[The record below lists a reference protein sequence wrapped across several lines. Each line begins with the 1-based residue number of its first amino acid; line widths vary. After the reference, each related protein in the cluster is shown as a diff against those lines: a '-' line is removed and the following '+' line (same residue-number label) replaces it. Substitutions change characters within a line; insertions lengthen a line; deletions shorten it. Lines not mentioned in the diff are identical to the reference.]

1 MAGKKESSQIT
12 SQLNCRIGTNR
23 KFGAADLDGWLLKKI
38 GLKAGSSVLDVGCG
52 TGNHLVKMA
61 ERYPHGNYYGID
73 ISKNSIE
80 EAKSKAIKENLNIR
94 FICGDASDASSL
106 QDGFFD
112 VIMSVYSLYYVKN
125 ARNLLDALKK
135 KLAPGGKIA
144 VMCPYRGNNEEW
156 YSFLSSFMK
165 IPDEIMQIAD
175 NFMDKEVLPF
185 AKSNFSSLKT
195 YNFTNAIAIPSHGDL
210 KNYWLS
216 NIYHKEEF
224 DNAFEKKAGEFFGK
238 NNKFT
243 ITKRALLAIMS

>member
-52 TGNHLVKMA
+52 TGNHLIDMA
-61 ERYPHGNYYGID
+61 EIYPHGNYYGID

-80 EAKSKAIKENLNIR
+80 EAKTKAIKKNLNIK

-112 VIMSVYSLYYVKN
+112 VVMSVYSLYYVKN
-125 ARNLLDALKK
+125 AGNLLDVLKK
-135 KLAPGGKIA
+135 KLAAGGKIA

-165 IPDEIMQIAD
+165 IPEEIRQIAD

-195 YNFTNAIAIPSHGDL
+195 HNFTNTIVIPSYGDL